1 MAKEGILSQVA
12 AFEIA
17 GLPVGA
23 VAAGAVVGGAGDALA
38 GTVSALA
45 PQVPSW
51 ALKGGLAWAVIK
63 YLPNMVGNQAAQL
76 GGLFLAYDSVQE
88 LFNIRASVSNIV
100 GGVTGK
106 IVRRSPPRFL
116 GAKGDGKEVAA
127 SAGFYNEALG
137 GS

>member
-38 GTVSALA
+38 GTIGALA

-63 YLPNMVGNQAAQL
+63 YLPKLAGNQAAQL
-76 GGLFLAYDSVQE
+76 GGLFLAYDAVQE
-88 LFNIRASVSNIV
+88 LFNIRASASNIV
-100 GGVTGK
+100 GGLTGK
-106 IVRRSPPRFL
+106 IVHRSPPRFV
-116 GAKGDGKEVAA
+116 GAGGDGKEVAA